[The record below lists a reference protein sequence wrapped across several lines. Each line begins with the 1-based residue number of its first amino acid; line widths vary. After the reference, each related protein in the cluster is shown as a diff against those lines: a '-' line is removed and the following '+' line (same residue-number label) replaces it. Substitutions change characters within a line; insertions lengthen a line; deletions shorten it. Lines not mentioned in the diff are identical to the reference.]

1 MNTRKII
8 LGEKR
13 SKTGISVLAAKY
25 TVGHDFPNLMTG
37 KSENLVVLITAM
49 LMSFK
54 SISLDA

>member
-13 SKTGISVLAAKY
+13 SKIGTSVLAAKY
-25 TVGHDFPNLMTG
+25 TVGHGFSNLMTG

-54 SISLDA
+54 SISSDA